1 MTKLVRGPTLAF
13 GASPPPGLPSTEM
26 SRALDTAA
34 NPAPPPVLLIGNP
47 NVGKSVIFGAL
58 TRTYV
63 TVANYPGTT
72 VEITRGRGRLLPG
85 APEVVDAPGTNS
97 LTPQSDDERVA
108 RDLLLAE
115 PGAVVLQVGDTK
127 NLRRVLYLTVQLAE
141 LGRRQLI
148 VLNLQDE
155 AHDVGVRVEA
165 SELEHRLGVPVIP
178 TTATRSEG
186 LDAISRRLPQAA
198 VARLGCTYS
207 AVVER
212 ALLEIAALLPEE
224 LGDARRGV
232 ALMLLSGDRTLTE
245 RALRNGGLELVERR
259 RLELERALGISA
271 TTAISRARHRAVAEL
286 LRQVFHVQRTRGVS
300 LRDSLGVLSMH
311 PVWGVPVLAVVLFLA
326 YEFVGVFG
334 AGTLVKLVEDGL
346 FGKMINPAASALAG
360 RFLPWAW
367 LRDLFVGQYGIVTMA
382 LTYAIAI
389 VLPVVG
395 TFFVFFGVLE
405 DSGYLPRLAV
415 MVNRIFR
422 GMGLN
427 GKAVLPMI
435 LGLGCDTMATL
446 TTRILP
452 TRKERA
458 LVTLLLALGVP
469 CSAQLGVILAMLGS
483 MAPAGT
489 VIWAGVVAG
498 TLFGVGW
505 AAARLM
511 PGRSSDFLLEVP
523 PMRVPSLSNILVKT
537 AARTEWYLKEALP
550 LFVLGTL
557 LLFVLDVSGALPRLE
572 ALSRPLVVGL
582 LGLPAQATDAFLVGF
597 LRRDYGAAGFFV
609 LRRGGQLDGVQAV
622 VALSVITLFVPCI
635 ANLFVMI
642 KERGIKTALAMVA
655 FIVPF
660 AFAVGAVLNWAL
672 RALGVH
678 L

>member
-1 MTKLVRGPTLAF
+1 MD
-13 GASPPPGLPSTEM
+13 M
-26 SRALDTAA
+26 SRAPDLAA
-34 NPAPPPVLLIGNP
+34 RPASPPVLLVGNP

-72 VEITRGRGRLLPG
+72 VEIIRGRALSLPG

-115 PGAVVLQVGDTK
+115 PDAVVLQIGDTK
-127 NLRRVLYLTVQLAE
+127 NLRRVLYLTAQLAE
-141 LGRRQLI
+141 LGRRQLL

-155 AHDVGVRVEA
+155 ARDLGVRVEA
-165 SELEHRLGVPVIP
+165 NELERRLGVPVIP
-178 TTATRSEG
+178 ATATRNAG
-186 LDAISRRLPQAA
+186 LDAIPRRLSQAA
-198 VARLGCTYS
+198 VAQLECSYP

-212 ALLEIAALLPEE
+212 AVLDVAGLLPAE
-224 LGDARRGV
+224 LGAARRGL
-232 ALMLLSGDRTLTE
+232 ALMLLSGDRTLGE
-245 RALRNGGLELVERR
+245 WAREALPEGGVGLVERR
-259 RLELERALGISA
+259 QAELKRALGIGA
-271 TTAISRARHRAVAEL
+271 ATAIARARHRAVAEL
-286 LRQVFHVQRTRGVS
+286 LRQVFHVQKARGGT
-300 LRDSLGVLSMH
+300 LRDRLGELSMH
-311 PVWGVPVLAVVLFLA
+311 PIWGVPVLAAVLFLA

-334 AGTLVKLVEDGL
+334 AGTLVRLVEDGL
-346 FGKMINPAASALAG
+346 FGKVINPAATALANK
-360 RFLPWAW
+360 LVPWVW
-367 LRDLFVGQYGIVTMA
+367 LRDLFVGPYGLVTMA

-395 TFFVFFGVLE
+395 TFFILFGVLE

-452 TRKERA
+452 TRKERV

-469 CSAQLGVILAMLGS
+469 CSAQLGVVLAMLGS

-489 VIWAGVVAG
+489 LIWAGVMAG

-505 AAARLM
+505 AAARLV
-511 PGRSSDFLLEVP
+511 PGKGSDFLLEVP
-523 PMRVPSLSNILVKT
+523 PVRVPSLSNILVKT
-537 AARTEWYLKEALP
+537 VARTEWYLREALP

-557 LLFVLDVSGALPRLE
+557 LLFILDVSGMLPRLE
-572 ALSRPLVVGL
+572 ALAAPLVVGL

-609 LRRGGQLDGVQAV
+609 LRRGGQLDGVQSV

-642 KERGIKTALAMVA
+642 KERGFKTAMAMVA

-660 AFAVGAVLNWAL
+660 AFAVGALLNWVL
-672 RALGVH
+672 RALRVH

>member
-1 MTKLVRGPTLAF
+1 MD
-13 GASPPPGLPSTEM
+13 M
-26 SRALDTAA
+26 SRAPDLTAR
-34 NPAPPPVLLIGNP
+34 PTSPPVLLVGNP

-72 VEITRGRGRLLPG
+72 VEITRGRALSLPG

-115 PGAVVLQVGDTK
+115 PDAVVLQIGDTK
-127 NLRRVLYLTVQLAE
+127 NLRRVLYLTAQLAE
-141 LGRRQLI
+141 LGRRQLL

-155 AHDVGVRVEA
+155 ARELGVRVEA
-165 SELEHRLGVPVIP
+165 NELERRLGVPVIP
-178 TTATRSEG
+178 ATATRNAG
-186 LDAISRRLPQAA
+186 LEAIPRRLSQAA
-198 VARLGCTYS
+198 VAQLECSYP

-212 ALLEIAALLPEE
+212 AVLDVAGLLPAE
-224 LGDARRGV
+224 LGAARRGL
-232 ALMLLSGDRTLTE
+232 ALMLLSGDRTLGE
-245 RALRNGGLELVERR
+245 WAREALPEGGVGLVERR
-259 RLELERALGISA
+259 QAELKRALGIGA
-271 TTAISRARHRAVAEL
+271 ATAIARARHRAVAEL
-286 LRQVFHVQRTRGVS
+286 LRQVFHVQNARGGT
-300 LRDSLGVLSMH
+300 LRDRLGEFSMH
-311 PVWGVPVLAVVLFLA
+311 PIWGVPVLAAVLFLA

-334 AGTLVKLVEDGL
+334 AGTLVRLVEDGL
-346 FGKMINPAASALAG
+346 FGKVINPAATALANK
-360 RFLPWAW
+360 LVPWAW
-367 LRDLFVGQYGIVTMA
+367 LRDLFVGPYGVVTMA

-395 TFFVFFGVLE
+395 TFFILFGVLE

-452 TRKERA
+452 TRKERV

-469 CSAQLGVILAMLGS
+469 CSAQLGVVLAMLGS

-489 VIWAGVVAG
+489 LIWGGVMAG

-511 PGRSSDFLLEVP
+511 PGKGSDFLLEVP
-523 PMRVPSLSNILVKT
+523 PVRVPSLSNILVKT
-537 AARTEWYLKEALP
+537 VARTEWYLKEALP

-557 LLFVLDVSGALPRLE
+557 LLFVLDVSGMLPRLE
-572 ALSRPLVVGL
+572 ALAAPLVVGL

-609 LRRGGQLDGVQAV
+609 LRRGGQLDGVQSV

-642 KERGIKTALAMVA
+642 KERGFKTAMAMVA

-660 AFAVGAVLNWAL
+660 AFAVGALLNWVL
-672 RALGVH
+672 RALRVH

>member
-1 MTKLVRGPTLAF
+1 
-13 GASPPPGLPSTEM
+13 
-26 SRALDTAA
+26 
-34 NPAPPPVLLIGNP
+34 
-47 NVGKSVIFGAL
+47 
-58 TRTYV
+58 
-63 TVANYPGTT
+63 
-72 VEITRGRGRLLPG
+72 
-85 APEVVDAPGTNS
+85 
-97 LTPQSDDERVA
+97 
-108 RDLLLAE
+108 
-115 PGAVVLQVGDTK
+115 
-127 NLRRVLYLTVQLAE
+127 
-141 LGRRQLI
+141 
-148 VLNLQDE
+148 
-155 AHDVGVRVEA
+155 
-165 SELEHRLGVPVIP
+165 
-178 TTATRSEG
+178 
-186 LDAISRRLPQAA
+186 
-198 VARLGCTYS
+198 
-207 AVVER
+207 
-212 ALLEIAALLPEE
+212 
-224 LGDARRGV
+224 
-232 ALMLLSGDRTLTE
+232 
-245 RALRNGGLELVERR
+245 
-259 RLELERALGISA
+259 LELERALGISA
-271 TTAISRARHRAVAEL
+271 ATAISRARHRAVAEL
-286 LRQVFHVQRTRGVS
+286 LRQVFHVQRARDNT

-311 PVWGVPVLAVVLFLA
+311 PVWGVPVLAAVLFIA

-346 FGKMINPAASALAG
+346 FGKVVNPAALGLAV
-360 RFLPWAW
+360 RFLPWEW
-367 LRDLFVGQYGIVTMA
+367 VRDLFVGRYGLVTMA

-489 VIWAGVVAG
+489 LIWAGVVAG

-505 AAARLM
+505 AAGRLM
-511 PGRSSDFLLEVP
+511 PGRGSDFLLEVP

-537 AARTEWYLKEALP
+537 LARTEWYLKEALP

-557 LLFVLDVSGALPRLE
+557 LLFALDATGILPRLE
-572 ALSRPLVVGL
+572 VVSRPLVVGL
-582 LGLPAQATDAFLVGF
+582 LGLPEQATDAFLVGF

-635 ANLFVMI
+635 ANFFMMI
-642 KERGIKTALAMVA
+642 KERGIKTTLAMVA

-660 AFAVGAVLNWAL
+660 AFAVGAALNWAL

>member
-1 MTKLVRGPTLAF
+1 
-13 GASPPPGLPSTEM
+13 M
-26 SRALDTAA
+26 SRASATAA
-34 NPAPPPVLLIGNP
+34 NFAVPPVLLVGNP

-72 VEITRGRGRLLPG
+72 VEITRGRARLLPG

-141 LGRRQLI
+141 LGRRQLL

-155 AHDVGVRVEA
+155 AHDLGVRVE
-165 SELEHRLGVPVIP
+165 SNELERRLGVPVIP
-178 TTATRSEG
+178 TTATRSAG
-186 LDAISRRLPQAA
+186 LDAISQRLPEAA
-198 VARLGCTYS
+198 VARLGCTYP

-212 ALLEIAALLPEE
+212 ALLETAALLPEG

-232 ALMLLSGDRTLTE
+232 ALMLLSGDRTLVDGSQL
-245 RALRNGGLELVERR
+245 ALPNGGPELIERR
-259 RLELERALGISA
+259 RRELERALGISA
-271 TTAISRARHRAVAEL
+271 ATAISRARHRAVAEL
-286 LRQVFHVQRTRGVS
+286 LRQVFHVRRTRGTT

-311 PVWGVPVLAVVLFLA
+311 PVWGVPVLAVVLFIA

-346 FGKMINPAASALAG
+346 FGKVINPAASALAV
-360 RFLPWAW
+360 RFLPWEW
-367 LRDLFVGQYGIVTMA
+367 VRDLFVGRYGLVTMA

-395 TFFVFFGVLE
+395 TFFVFFGLME

-489 VIWAGVVAG
+489 LIWAGVVAG

-511 PGRSSDFLLEVP
+511 PGRGSDFLLEVP

-537 AARTEWYLKEALP
+537 SARTEWYLKEALP

-557 LLFVLDVSGALPRLE
+557 LLFVLDVTGALPRLE

-582 LGLPAQATDAFLVGF
+582 LGLPPQAADAFLVGF

-609 LRRGGQLDGVQAV
+609 LRRSGQLDGVQAV

-635 ANLFVMI
+635 ANFFVMV
-642 KERGIKTALAMVA
+642 KERGVRTTLAMVA

-660 AFAVGAVLNWAL
+660 AFAVGAALNWAL

>member
-1 MTKLVRGPTLAF
+1 
-13 GASPPPGLPSTEM
+13 M
-26 SRALDTAA
+26 SHPAVLTA
-34 NPAPPPVLLIGNP
+34 NPAAPLLLVGNP

-72 VEITRGRGRLLPG
+72 VEITRGRARSLPG
-85 APEVVDAPGTNS
+85 VPEVVDTPGTNS
-97 LTPQSDDERVA
+97 FTPQSDDERVA

-115 PGAVVLQVGDTK
+115 PEAVVLQVGDTK
-127 NLRRVLYLTVQLAE
+127 NLRRVLYLTAQLAE
-141 LGRRQLI
+141 LGRRQLL

-155 AHDVGVRVEA
+155 ARDVGVRVEA
-165 SELEHRLGVPVIP
+165 SELERRLRVPVIP

-186 LDAISRRLPQAA
+186 LDAISRRLPEAT
-198 VARLGCTYS
+198 VARLGCTYP

-212 ALLEIAALLPEE
+212 AILETAVLLPEG

-232 ALMLLSGDRTLTE
+232 AVMLLSGDRTLAGWAQ

-259 RLELERALGISA
+259 RLELERALGVSA
-271 TTAISRARHRAVAEL
+271 ATAIARARHRAVAGL
-286 LRQVFHVQRTRGVS
+286 LRQVFHVQRTRSRS
-300 LRDSLGVLSMH
+300 LRDSLGTLSMH

-326 YEFVGVFG
+326 YEFVGVLG
-334 AGTLVKLVEDGL
+334 AGSLVRLVEDGL
-346 FGKMINPAASALAG
+346 FGRLINPAAAALAG

-367 LRDLFVGQYGIVTMA
+367 LRDLFVGRYGLVTMA

-415 MVNRIFR
+415 MVNRVFR

-511 PGRSSDFLLEVP
+511 PGRSSEFVLEVP
-523 PMRVPSLSNILVKT
+523 PMRVPSFSNILVKT

-557 LLFVLDVSGALPRLE
+557 LLFVLDVLGALPRLE
-572 ALSRPLVVGL
+572 ALGRPLVVGL
-582 LGLPAQATDAFLVGF
+582 LGLPAQAADSFLVGF

-609 LRRGGQLDGVQAV
+609 LRRGGQLDGVQTV
-622 VALSVITLFVPCI
+622 VALSVITLFVPCV
-635 ANLFVMI
+635 ANFFVMI

-660 AFAVGAVLNWAL
+660 AFAVGAVLNGVL
-672 RALGVH
+672 RGLGVH

>member
-1 MTKLVRGPTLAF
+1 MD
-13 GASPPPGLPSTEM
+13 M
-26 SRALDTAA
+26 SRAPDLAA
-34 NPAPPPVLLIGNP
+34 RPASPPVLLVGNP

-72 VEITRGRGRLLPG
+72 VEITRGRALSLPG

-115 PGAVVLQVGDTK
+115 PDAVVLQIGDTK
-127 NLRRVLYLTVQLAE
+127 NLRRVLYLTAQLAE
-141 LGRRQLI
+141 LGRRQLL

-155 AHDVGVRVEA
+155 ARDLGVRVEA
-165 SELEHRLGVPVIP
+165 NELERRLGVPVIP
-178 TTATRSEG
+178 ATATRNAG
-186 LDAISRRLPQAA
+186 LDAIPRRLSQAA
-198 VARLGCTYS
+198 VAQLECSYP

-212 ALLEIAALLPEE
+212 AVLDVAGLLPAE
-224 LGDARRGV
+224 LGAARRGL
-232 ALMLLSGDRTLTE
+232 ALMLLSGDRTLGE
-245 RALRNGGLELVERR
+245 WAREALPEGGVGLVERR
-259 RLELERALGISA
+259 QAELKRALGIGA
-271 TTAISRARHRAVAEL
+271 ATAIARARHRAVAEL
-286 LRQVFHVQRTRGVS
+286 LRQVFHVQKARGGT
-300 LRDSLGVLSMH
+300 LRDRFGELSTH
-311 PVWGVPVLAVVLFLA
+311 PIWGVPVLAAVLFLA

-334 AGTLVKLVEDGL
+334 AGTLVRLVEDGL
-346 FGKMINPAASALAG
+346 FGKVINPAATALANK
-360 RFLPWAW
+360 LVPWVW
-367 LRDLFVGQYGIVTMA
+367 LRELFVGPYGVVTMA

-395 TFFVFFGVLE
+395 TFFILFGVLE

-452 TRKERA
+452 TRKERV

-469 CSAQLGVILAMLGS
+469 CSAQLGVVLAMLGS

-489 VIWAGVVAG
+489 LIWGGVMAG

-511 PGRSSDFLLEVP
+511 PGKGSDFLLEVP
-523 PMRVPSLSNILVKT
+523 PVRVPSLSNILVKT
-537 AARTEWYLKEALP
+537 VARTEWYLKEALP

-557 LLFVLDVSGALPRLE
+557 LLFVLDVSGMLPRLE
-572 ALSRPLVVGL
+572 ALAAPLVVGL

-609 LRRGGQLDGVQAV
+609 LRRGGQLDGVQSV

-642 KERGIKTALAMVA
+642 KERGFKTAMAMVA

-660 AFAVGAVLNWAL
+660 AFAVGALLNWVL
-672 RALGVH
+672 RALRVH

>member
-1 MTKLVRGPTLAF
+1 MAST
-13 GASPPPGLPSTEM
+13 ASPLPGLPSLPM
-26 SRALDTAA
+26 SQAPDLAA
-34 NPAPPPVLLIGNP
+34 APAPPPVLLVGNP

-72 VEITRGRGRLLPG
+72 VEITRGRARSLPG
-85 APEVVDAPGTNS
+85 TPEIIDTPGTNS
-97 LTPQSDDERVA
+97 LVPQSEDERVT
-108 RDLLLAE
+108 RDILLAE
-115 PGAVVLQVGDTK
+115 RDAVVLQVGDTK

-141 LGRRQLI
+141 LGRRQLL

-155 AHDVGVRVEA
+155 ARDLGVRVEA
-165 SELEHRLGVPVIP
+165 VELERRLGVPVIP
-178 TTATRSEG
+178 ATATRRTG
-186 LDAISRRLPQAA
+186 LDVIPRRLHEGAA
-198 VARLGCTYS
+198 ARLSCSYP

-212 ALLEIAALLPEE
+212 AALEVATLLPEE
-224 LGDARRGV
+224 LGESRRGV
-232 ALMLLSGDRTLTE
+232 ALMLLAGDR
-245 RALRNGGLELVERR
+245 ALAARSELALSDGDRELVECRR
-259 RLELERALGISA
+259 SELERALGV
-271 TTAISRARHRAVAEL
+271 TTATVISRSRQRAVTEM
-286 LRQVFHVQRTRGVS
+286 LRLVFHVQRAARGT
-300 LRDSLGVLSMH
+300 LRDRLGALAMH
-311 PVWGVPVLAVVLFLA
+311 PVWGVPVLALVLFLA

-346 FGKMINPAASALAG
+346 FGKIINPAATAVANALV
-360 RFLPWAW
+360 PWAW
-367 LRDLFVGQYGIVTMA
+367 LRDLFVGPYGVVTMA

-415 MVNRIFR
+415 MVNRVFR
-422 GMGLN
+422 AMGLN
-427 GKAVLPMI
+427 GKAVLPMV

-452 TRKERA
+452 TRKERV

-489 VIWAGVVAG
+489 FIWAGVVAL

-505 AAARLM
+505 AAARLI
-511 PGRSSDFLLEVP
+511 PGRGSDFLLEVP
-523 PMRVPSLSNILVKT
+523 PLRVPSIGNILVKT
-537 AARTEWYLKEALP
+537 VARTEWYLKEAVP
-550 LFVLGTL
+550 LFVLGTV
-557 LLFVLDVSGALPRLE
+557 LLFALDVTGALPRLE
-572 ALSRPLVVGL
+572 EFSRPLVVGL
-582 LGLPAQATDAFLVGF
+582 LGLPPQAADAFLIGF
-597 LRRDYGAAGFFV
+597 LRRDYGAAGFFMM
-609 LRRGGQLDGVQAV
+609 RQHGQLDGLQAL

-635 ANLFVMI
+635 ANFFVMV
-642 KERGIKTALAMVA
+642 KERGARTTLAMVA

-660 AFAVGAVLNWAL
+660 AFAVGALLNWGL

>member
-1 MTKLVRGPTLAF
+1 MSQAPDLA
-13 GASPPPGLPSTEM
+13 
-26 SRALDTAA
+26 AA
-34 NPAPPPVLLIGNP
+34 PAPPPVLLVGNP

-72 VEITRGRGRLLPG
+72 VEITRGRARSLPG
-85 APEVVDAPGTNS
+85 TPEIIDTPGTNS
-97 LTPQSDDERVA
+97 LVPQSEDERVT
-108 RDLLLAE
+108 RDILLAE
-115 PGAVVLQVGDTK
+115 RDAVVLQVGDTK

-141 LGRRQLI
+141 LGRRQLL

-155 AHDVGVRVEA
+155 ARDLGVRVEA
-165 SELEHRLGVPVIP
+165 VELERRLGVPVIP
-178 TTATRSEG
+178 ATATRRTG
-186 LDAISRRLPQAA
+186 LDVIPRRLHEGAA
-198 VARLGCTYS
+198 ARLSCSYPAG
-207 AVVER
+207 VER
-212 ALLEIAALLPEE
+212 AALEVATLLPEE
-224 LGDARRGV
+224 LGESRRGV
-232 ALMLLSGDRTLTE
+232 ALILLAGDR
-245 RALRNGGLELVERR
+245 ALAARSELALSDGDRELVECRR
-259 RLELERALGISA
+259 SELERALGV
-271 TTAISRARHRAVAEL
+271 TTATVISRSRQRAVTEM
-286 LRQVFHVQRTRGVS
+286 LRLVFHVQRAARGT
-300 LRDSLGVLSMH
+300 LRDRLGALAMH
-311 PVWGVPVLAVVLFLA
+311 PVWGVPVLALVLFLA

-346 FGKMINPAASALAG
+346 FGKIINPAATAVANALV
-360 RFLPWAW
+360 PWAW
-367 LRDLFVGQYGIVTMA
+367 LRDLFVGPYGVVTMA

-415 MVNRIFR
+415 MVNRVFR
-422 GMGLN
+422 AMGLN
-427 GKAVLPMI
+427 GKAVLPMV

-452 TRKERA
+452 TRKERV

-489 VIWAGVVAG
+489 FIWAGVVAL

-505 AAARLM
+505 AAARLI
-511 PGRSSDFLLEVP
+511 PGRGSDFLLEVP
-523 PMRVPSLSNILVKT
+523 PLRVPSIGNILVKT
-537 AARTEWYLKEALP
+537 VARTEWYLKEAVP
-550 LFVLGTL
+550 LFVLGTV
-557 LLFVLDVSGALPRLE
+557 LLFALDVTGALPRLE
-572 ALSRPLVVGL
+572 EFSRPLVVGL
-582 LGLPAQATDAFLVGF
+582 LGLPPQAADAFLIGF
-597 LRRDYGAAGFFV
+597 LRRDYGAAGFFMM
-609 LRRGGQLDGVQAV
+609 RQHGQLDGLQAL

-635 ANLFVMI
+635 ANFFVMV
-642 KERGIKTALAMVA
+642 KERGARTTLAMVA

-660 AFAVGAVLNWAL
+660 TFAVGALLNWGL

>member
-1 MTKLVRGPTLAF
+1 
-13 GASPPPGLPSTEM
+13 M
-26 SRALDTAA
+26 SRAPDLAARPTA
-34 NPAPPPVLLIGNP
+34 PPVLLVGNP

-72 VEITRGRGRLLPG
+72 VEITRGRALSLPG
-85 APEVVDAPGTNS
+85 APDVIDAPGTNS

-115 PGAVVLQVGDTK
+115 PDAVVLQVGDTK
-127 NLRRVLYLTVQLAE
+127 NLRRVLYLTAQLGE
-141 LGRRQLI
+141 LGRRQLL

-155 AHDVGVRVEA
+155 ALDLGVRVEA
-165 SELEHRLGVPVIP
+165 SELERRLGVPVIP
-178 TTATRSEG
+178 ATATRNQG
-186 LDAISRRLPQAA
+186 LDAIPGRLHQAT
-198 VARLGCTYS
+198 VARLECAYPG
-207 AVVER
+207 VVER
-212 ALLEIAALLPEE
+212 AALEVAALLPEE
-224 LGDARRGV
+224 LGNARRGV
-232 ALMLLSGDRTLTE
+232 ALMLLSGDRGFAQLPHCTLPE
-245 RALRNGGLELVERR
+245 GAAELVERR
-259 RLELERALGISA
+259 RRELERALGTSA
-271 TTAISRARHRAVAEL
+271 ATAIARARQRAVVEL
-286 LRQVFHVQRTRGVS
+286 LQQVFHVQRGRGVT
-300 LRDSLGVLSMH
+300 LRDRLGDLSMH
-311 PVWGVPVLAVVLFLA
+311 PIWGVPVLLAVLFLA

-334 AGTLVKLVEDGL
+334 AGTLVRLVEDGL
-346 FGKMINPAASALAG
+346 FGKVINPAATALAG
-360 RFLPWAW
+360 RVLPWEWA
-367 LRDLFVGQYGIVTMA
+367 RSLFVGPYGVVTMA

-395 TFFVFFGVLE
+395 TFFVLFGVLE

-415 MVNRIFR
+415 MLNRIFR

-452 TRKERA
+452 TRKERV

-469 CSAQLGVILAMLGS
+469 CSAQLGVVLAMLGS

-489 VIWAGVVAG
+489 LIWGGVVAG

-505 AAARLM
+505 AAARLV
-511 PGRSSDFLLEVP
+511 PGKGSQFLLEVP
-523 PMRVPSLSNILVKT
+523 PMRVPSLANILVKT
-537 AARTEWYLKEALP
+537 VARTEWYLKEALP

-557 LLFVLDVSGALPRLE
+557 LLFVLDVTAILPRLE
-572 ALSRPLVVGL
+572 ALARPLVVGL

-609 LRRGGQLDGVQAV
+609 LRRGGELDGVQSV
-622 VALSVITLFVPCI
+622 VALTVITLFVPCI
-635 ANLFVMI
+635 ANFFVMI
-642 KERGIKTALAMVA
+642 KERGLKVTLAMVA

-660 AFAVGAVLNWAL
+660 AFAVGAALNWAL
-672 RALGVH
+672 RSLGVH

>member
-1 MTKLVRGPTLAF
+1 
-13 GASPPPGLPSTEM
+13 M
-26 SRALDTAA
+26 SRAPDLAA
-34 NPAPPPVLLIGNP
+34 RPAAPLLLVGNP

-72 VEITRGRGRLLPG
+72 VEITRGRARSLPG
-85 APEVVDAPGTNS
+85 VPEVVDAPGANS
-97 LTPQSDDERVA
+97 LTPQSDDERVT

-115 PGAVVLQVGDTK
+115 PEAVVLQVGDTK
-127 NLRRVLYLTVQLAE
+127 NLRRVLYLTAQLAE
-141 LGRRQLI
+141 LGRRQLL

-155 AHDVGVRVEA
+155 ARDVGVRVEA
-165 SELEHRLGVPVIP
+165 GELERRLGIPVIP
-178 TTATRSEG
+178 ATATRNLG
-186 LDAISRRLPQAA
+186 LDAIPSRLHQAA
-198 VARLGCTYS
+198 VAHLECTYP
-207 AVVER
+207 AVVEQ
-212 ALLEIAALLPEE
+212 AALEIAALLPEE
-224 LGDARRGV
+224 LGNARRGV
-232 ALMLLSGDRTLTE
+232 ALMALSGDRSFAGWAHGAVPE
-245 RALRNGGLELVERR
+245 GGAQLVERR
-259 RLELERALGISA
+259 RSELERALGTSA
-271 TTAISRARHRAVAEL
+271 ATAIARARHRAVVDL
-286 LRQVFHVQRTRGVS
+286 LRQVFHVQRVRGGT
-300 LRDSLGVLSMH
+300 LRDRLGDLSMH
-311 PVWGVPVLAVVLFLA
+311 PVWGVPVLAAVLFLA

-334 AGTLVKLVEDGL
+334 AGTLVRLVEDGL
-346 FGKMINPAASALAG
+346 FGKVINPAATTLAS
-360 RFLPWAW
+360 RLLPWEWA
-367 LRDLFVGQYGIVTMA
+367 RSLFVGPYGLVTMA

-395 TFFVFFGVLE
+395 TFFVLFGVLE

-452 TRKERA
+452 TRKERT

-489 VIWAGVVAG
+489 LIWGGVVGG

-505 AAARLM
+505 AAARLI
-511 PGRSSDFLLEVP
+511 PGRGSDFLLEVP
-523 PMRVPSLSNILVKT
+523 PVRVPSVSNILVKT
-537 AARTEWYLKEALP
+537 VARTEWYLKEAVP

-557 LLFVLDVSGALPRLE
+557 LLFALDLSGALPRLQV
-572 ALSRPLVVGL
+572 LSRPLVVGL
-582 LGLPAQATDAFLVGF
+582 LGLPEQATDAFLVGF

-635 ANLFVMI
+635 ANFFVMI
-642 KERGIKTALAMVA
+642 KERGLKTALAIVA

-660 AFAVGAVLNWAL
+660 AFGVGAVLNWAL
-672 RALGVH
+672 HALGVR

>member
-1 MTKLVRGPTLAF
+1 MD
-13 GASPPPGLPSTEM
+13 M
-26 SRALDTAA
+26 SRAPDLTAR
-34 NPAPPPVLLIGNP
+34 PTSPPVLLVGNP

-72 VEITRGRGRLLPG
+72 VEITRGRALSLPG

-115 PGAVVLQVGDTK
+115 PDAVVLQIGDTK
-127 NLRRVLYLTVQLAE
+127 NLRRVLYLTAQLAE
-141 LGRRQLI
+141 LGRRQLL

-155 AHDVGVRVEA
+155 ARELGVRVEA
-165 SELEHRLGVPVIP
+165 SELERRLGVPVIP
-178 TTATRSEG
+178 ATATRNAG
-186 LDAISRRLPQAA
+186 LEAIPRRLSQAA
-198 VARLGCTYS
+198 VAQLECSYP

-212 ALLEIAALLPEE
+212 AVLDVAGLLPAE
-224 LGDARRGV
+224 LGAARRGL
-232 ALMLLSGDRTLTE
+232 ALMLLSGDRTLGE
-245 RALRNGGLELVERR
+245 WAREALPEGGVGLVERR
-259 RLELERALGISA
+259 QAELKRALGIGA
-271 TTAISRARHRAVAEL
+271 ATAIARARHRAVAEL
-286 LRQVFHVQRTRGVS
+286 LRQVFHVQKARGGT
-300 LRDSLGVLSMH
+300 LRDRFGELSMH
-311 PVWGVPVLAVVLFLA
+311 PIWGVPVLAAVLFLA

-334 AGTLVKLVEDGL
+334 AGTLVRLVEDGL
-346 FGKMINPAASALAG
+346 FGKVINPAATALANK
-360 RFLPWAW
+360 LVPWVW
-367 LRDLFVGQYGIVTMA
+367 LRELFVGPYGVVTMA

-395 TFFVFFGVLE
+395 TFFILFGVLE

-452 TRKERA
+452 TRKERV

-469 CSAQLGVILAMLGS
+469 CSAQLGVVLAMLGS

-489 VIWAGVVAG
+489 LIWGGVMAG

-511 PGRSSDFLLEVP
+511 PGKGSDFLLEVP
-523 PMRVPSLSNILVKT
+523 PVRVPSLSNILVKT
-537 AARTEWYLKEALP
+537 VARTEWYLKEALP

-557 LLFVLDVSGALPRLE
+557 LLFVLDVSGMLPRLE
-572 ALSRPLVVGL
+572 ALAAPLVVGL

-609 LRRGGQLDGVQAV
+609 LRRGGQLDGVQSV

-642 KERGIKTALAMVA
+642 KERGFKTAMAMVA

-660 AFAVGAVLNWAL
+660 AFAVGALLNWVL
-672 RALGVH
+672 RALRVH